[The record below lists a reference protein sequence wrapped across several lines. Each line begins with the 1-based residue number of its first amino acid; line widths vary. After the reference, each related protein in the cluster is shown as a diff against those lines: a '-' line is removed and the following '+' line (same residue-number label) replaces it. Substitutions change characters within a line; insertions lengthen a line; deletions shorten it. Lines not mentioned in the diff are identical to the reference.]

1 MKKIIL
7 RKTALSVLGLLA
19 AVLLFLFPAL
29 KLPLIDQ
36 TADTYFTEA
45 ITRGGICYATCRVIN
60 ASVSIIEE
68 SSMHLQP
75 AGIGISLAVGQ
86 AVDPVDDMTERV
98 ADVLVTAVTSL
109 GVQKLMYEIGVSLL
123 PPVFAVLLLVLSLLV
138 WFSGDRTA
146 FLQKTMT
153 RFALLILIARFCL
166 PVSSAINALINRHF
180 FDEQIEEVNRELAVH
195 SADLDKLKD
204 FSLPDKSLLGTAAL
218 LKRKSDEFR
227 KALVIAADNMGNI
240 IENLLRLT
248 FLYVGI
254 LVIQVVLL
262 PLLTFF
268 FLLKTVNTLFA
279 VQLPQ
284 VIIYRLEQQ
293 SGENREQCI

>member
-1 MKKIIL
+1 MKNAVL
-7 RKTALSVLGLLA
+7 QKTALSVFGIIA
-19 AVLLFLFPAL
+19 AVLLFLSPGL
-29 KLPLIDQ
+29 KLPMIDQ
-36 TADTYFTEA
+36 AADTYFTEA
-45 ITRGGICYATCRVIN
+45 ISKGGISYAICRVIN

-109 GVQKLMYEIGVSLL
+109 GVQKLMYEIGISLL
-123 PPVFAVLLLVLSLLV
+123 PPVFAVFLFILSLLL
-138 WFSGDRTA
+138 WFSGEKMS

-166 PVSSAINALINRHF
+166 PVSSLINELINRHF
-180 FDEQIEEVNRELAVH
+180 FNGQIEEVNKELLVY

-204 FSLPDKSLLGTAAL
+204 FSLPEKSLFGTATF
-218 LKRKSDEFR
+218 LKNKSGEF
-227 KALVIAADNMGNI
+227 KNVLTVAAGNMGNI

-254 LVIQVVLL
+254 LVIQVILL

-268 FLLKTVNTLFA
+268 FLIKTVNALFA

-284 VIIYRLEQQ
+284 IIVYRPAEQKQ
-293 SGENREQCI
+293 GKEQCA

>member
-1 MKKIIL
+1 MKNVIL
-7 RKTALSVLGLLA
+7 QKAVLSVLGILI
-19 AVLLFLFPAL
+19 AVLLFLSPGL
-29 KLPLIDQ
+29 KLPVIDQ
-36 TADTYFTEA
+36 TAETYFTEA
-45 ITRGGICYATCRVIN
+45 ITRGSVSYAICRVIN

-123 PPVFAVLLLVLSLLV
+123 PPVFAVLMVVLSLLV
-138 WFSGDRTA
+138 WFSGERME

-166 PVSSAINALINRHF
+166 PVSSAINELINRHF
-180 FDEQIEEVNRELAVH
+180 FNGQIEEVNKELAVH

-204 FSLPDKSLLGTAAL
+204 FSLPEKSLLGTAAF
-218 LKRKSDEFR
+218 LKRKSGDFR
-227 KALVIAADNMGNI
+227 KALTVAADNMGNI

-268 FLLKTVNTLFA
+268 FLIKTVNALFA

-284 VIIYRLEQQ
+284 VIVYRPAKQNKE
-293 SGENREQCI
+293 ECA